1 MNNKNNTLV
10 SYRNTVD
17 SLFGLDCSSAIRSVN
32 RLGGLLDSL
41 LNSENFK
48 NNEKSYTFEVELP
61 RFKKDEVTV
70 KLEDGILNVVAESKD
85 KRYFYQNRF
94 SVGRNIDTKNI
105 TAKLEDGILTVTLPK
120 TEQAVGKVIEVT

>member
-10 SYRNTVD
+10 RYRNAID
-17 SLFGLDCSSAIRSVN
+17 SAFGWDYSRFDGLFDLGLRFDREVIT
-32 RLGGLLDSL
+32 
-41 LNSENFK
+41 
-48 NNEKSYTFEVELP
+48 NNEKSYIFEITMP
-61 RFKKDEVTV
+61 RIKKDEVTV

-94 SVGRNIDTKNI
+94 SVGQNIDTKNI